1 MKKILM
7 LVAIIVFALIL
18 QGCAE
23 GKKEKIVTCKLEENN
38 VAYGYK
44 LSSVYKAYSDG
55 KIVKKVETTEIAT
68 SDNESVLNYFEN
80 YINTLYG
87 KMNDAYGGYDYTVT
101 NENGKV
107 TSITKID
114 YTSLNREQ
122 FIKDQPSMK
131 KYMNDDNMIT
141 LEGIISMYE
150 TIGATCEE

>member
-7 LVAIIVFALIL
+7 LVTIIVFALIL

-23 GKKEKIVTCKLEENN
+23 EKKEKIVTCKLEENN
-38 VAYGYK
+38 VVYGYK

-114 YTSLNREQ
+114 YTYLNREQ

>member
-7 LVAIIVFALIL
+7 LVTIIFFALIL

-23 GKKEKIVTCKLEENN
+23 EKKEKIVTCKLEENN

>member
-7 LVAIIVFALIL
+7 LVTIIVFALIL

-23 GKKEKIVTCKLEENN
+23 EKKEKIVTCKLEENN